1 MPDEST
7 LKMLLLVGV
16 LALVTLSVG
25 LYFRSDP
32 VVSPHQAHRLILA
45 VSD

>member
-1 MPDEST
+1 MPDEFT
-7 LKMLLLVGV
+7 LKMSLLGGV